1 MQLNPESEKEV
12 LILKKERLK
21 ILEELKYIEFL
32 KTLNRPTERDLDVID
47 QEIVLELS
55 LGYLNGNISII
66 ENYE

>member
-66 ENYE
+66 ENCE